1 MSTGINSEEEDNM
14 LLKRLLSKGQAGFLS
29 AVVDESMGC
38 GGSASNDSS
47 GKMNS
52 SGNNKENPQ
61 RSDSISSLS
70 SIMGKSAKDDIIL
83 RALLNTSDLEP
94 QVLQLESVFELN
106 RQNSS
111 AGSKP
116 SVGSQVVMSAS
127 RLMEA
132 IEKKCGTT
140 NTTTTTSSRRG
151 SNTKGT
157 SKKTGLASAAALA
170 ANVVAATIGVSSTSP
185 PIGGRKSSSRK
196 LSTNSNSGMIEMK
209 QEATTAQFMLDTS
222 MSSPSNPNG
231 GIDFEPML
239 NINEARLRLNSSTS
253 STTTKSKTSLSLS
266 ISLYF
271 TFSVHGMFLFNP
283 VLL

>member
-1 MSTGINSEEEDNM
+1 MSSGPTQSLLMSGGINSEEEDNM

-38 GGSASNDSS
+38 GSNDSS

-61 RSDSISSLS
+61 RSDSSSSLS

-106 RQNSS
+106 RQKSS
-111 AGSKP
+111 GGSKP

-132 IEKKCGTT
+132 IEKKCVTT
-140 NTTTTTSSRRG
+140 NTASSRRG

-157 SKKTGLASAAALA
+157 SKKAVVASAAALA

-185 PIGGRKSSSRK
+185 IGGRKSSRK

-209 QEATTAQFMLDTS
+209 QEATTAHFMLDSS
-222 MSSPSNPNG
+222 MSPTNTSG

-239 NINEARLRLNSSTS
+239 NINDARLRLNSSTS
-253 STTTKSKTSLSLS
+253 STTTTKSN
-266 ISLYF
+266 
-271 TFSVHGMFLFNP
+271 NP
-283 VLL
+283 YL